1 MAENHH
7 LHRDDRHDL
16 SEEELA
22 ALKARMEEPAE
33 AGGQTKRLTRVDRL
47 LSETPMVGPSA
58 GFALRVMAA
67 IAAMELPEITRRRLT
82 TGFAVGLAVAALLVL
97 PVLSGLVIVVA
108 SAITNPG
115 ILNAGF
121 QVVANGIGY
130 SAGLITDVGESL
142 NKAVSETPMVPALL
156 TTVIPITMLWVWAVW
171 YLMREPRLMP
181 DQQDV
186 V

>member
-1 MAENHH
+1 
-7 LHRDDRHDL
+7 
-16 SEEELA
+16 
-22 ALKARMEEPAE
+22 MEEPAE
-33 AGGQTKRLTRVDRL
+33 AGGQAKRLARVDRV

-67 IAAMELPEITRRRLT
+67 IAAMELPHLTRRRLT
-82 TGFAVGLAVAALLVL
+82 SSFAVGLAVAALLVL
-97 PVLSGLVIVVA
+97 PGLSGLVIVVA

-121 QVVANGIGY
+121 QIVANGTGY
-130 SAGLITDVGESL
+130 AAGLIADVGESL

-171 YLMREPRLMP
+171 YLMREPRLLSE
-181 DQQDV
+181 QQDV